1 MGSAPAP
8 LLDTLILSPPLDL
21 GHPQVR
27 LLRSPTFWVFQT
39 WPASMG
45 LLSPRV
51 LVPFLGQAYSH
62 PLPSQVPG
70 CVCSAQV
77 TVLGSDGRERALCR
91 AAQRVPLPMPGLHP
105 RTPARLH
112 CPGLGSCPRQQY
124 AP

>member
-51 LVPFLGQAYSH
+51 LVPFLGQAYSRE
-62 PLPSQVPG
+62 PFALP
-70 CVCSAQV
+70 
-77 TVLGSDGRERALCR
+77 GSWMRM
-91 AAQRVPLPMPGLHP
+91 QR
-105 RTPARLH
+105 TSY
-112 CPGLGSCPRQQY
+112 GSGQ
-124 AP
+124 